1 MTVIDE
7 SALVPETRRTEPDRR
22 RRAVTRMSVAAVVCA
37 LALVV
42 LATVFV
48 GTRPGQRVDNAAL
61 RGQIVQHPRDAGRTE
76 RVLRTISVGSLLL
89 LGAALMGIALVRGRL
104 HLALGVGAVIAG
116 SNITTQ
122 AFKALVTRPHLI
134 SDSHLIAFNT
144 LPSGHSTV
152 AASLAAALV
161 LVAPVRLRP
170 LAATLGALYAS
181 GIAAGTLAAG
191 WHRPSDAVA
200 AFAVV
205 GIWTFGVSAVLVGW
219 RGTGSPRV
227 SVGLPGLVI
236 GAILVLALA
245 FGVISV
251 STTIDSA
258 NGIHTVRLG
267 LAYVAALASIVVIGV
282 VFFVSEV
289 LLLRGVS
296 LDAPSRDR
304 STWT

>member
-1 MTVIDE
+1 MSA
-7 SALVPETRRTEPDRR
+7 SALVPDRGHAEPHGRR
-22 RRAVTRMSVAAVVCA
+22 RVAARLAAAAVMCA

-42 LATVFV
+42 LAAVFV
-48 GTRPGQRVDNAAL
+48 GTRSGQRVDNAAL
-61 RGQIVQHPRDAGRTE
+61 RGQVVQHPRTAERSD
-76 RVLRTISVGSLLL
+76 RVLRTISAGSLVF
-89 LGAALMGIALVRGRL
+89 LGAALMGIALVRGRG

-122 AFKALVTRPHLI
+122 VFKALVERPRLI
-134 SDSHLIAFNT
+134 PGSHLIAFNT

-170 LAATLGALYAS
+170 LAAILGALYAC

-205 GIWTFGVSAVLVGW
+205 GIWTFGVSAVLVAW

-227 SVGLPGLVI
+227 PEGLPGLMI
-236 GAILVLALA
+236 GAVLVLALA
-245 FGVISV
+245 FGVITV
-251 STTIDSA
+251 STTINSA
-258 NGIHTVRLG
+258 EGIHTVRLG
-267 LAYVAALASIVVIGV
+267 IAYVAALASIVAVGVI
-282 VFFVSEV
+282 FLVSEV

-296 LDAPSRDR
+296 LDAPRRDR
-304 STWT
+304 GTWT

>member
-1 MTVIDE
+1 
-7 SALVPETRRTEPDRR
+7 
-22 RRAVTRMSVAAVVCA
+22 MSVAAVLCA
-37 LALVV
+37 LALLV

-61 RGQIVQHPRDAGRTE
+61 RGQVVQHPRAAARSE

-122 AFKALVTRPHLI
+122 VFKALMTRPHLI
-134 SDSHLIAFNT
+134 PGSHLISGPHLIAFNT

>member
-1 MTVIDE
+1 MTASV
-7 SALVPETRRTEPDRR
+7 LMPRKGGTEPDRR
-22 RRAVTRMSVAAVVCA
+22 RRIVIRLSVAALLCA

-42 LATVFV
+42 LAALFV
-48 GTRPGQRVDNAAL
+48 GTRSGQRVDNAAL
-61 RGQIVQHPRDAGRTE
+61 RGQVVQHPRTAHRSD
-76 RVLRTISVGSLLL
+76 RVLRTISVGSLVF
-89 LGAALMGIALVRGRL
+89 LGAALMGIALVRGRG

-122 AFKALVTRPHLI
+122 VFKALVTRPDLI
-134 SDSHLIAFNT
+134 PGSHLIAFNT

-170 LAATLGALYAS
+170 LAATVGALYAC

-205 GIWTFGVSAVLVGW
+205 GMWTFGVCAVLVTW

-227 SVGLPGLVI
+227 SVGLPGLMI

-245 FGVISV
+245 FGMITV

-258 NGIHTVRLG
+258 EGIHTVRLG
-267 LAYVAALASIVVIGV
+267 IAYVAALASIVVVGV
-282 VFFVSEV
+282 MFLVSEV

-296 LDAPSRDR
+296 LDAPPRDR